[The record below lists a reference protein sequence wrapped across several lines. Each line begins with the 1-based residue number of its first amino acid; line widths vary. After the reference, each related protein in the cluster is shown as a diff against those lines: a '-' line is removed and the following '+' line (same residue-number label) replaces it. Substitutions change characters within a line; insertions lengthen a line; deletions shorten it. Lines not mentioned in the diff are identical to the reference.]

1 MHFIFKGDIITATP
15 TSSKSS
21 GELGKNEKSSIE
33 DMDYY
38 YRAESANEIISNKD
52 DHVEEETTV
61 DTYLDQALNRGAL
74 LRQWKLLAEAE
85 LQAAEEEEKKEE
97 EDIVQI
103 DEDYTIDFKEENDSK
118 TKPVKVLRY
127 NQYLQHQ
134 RYHDDYKQ
142 VNYKFIDFGNVT
154 DPTSDYNKLVIQQDR
169 SLGKGGLIWDAAFC
183 LGEYLM
189 FHHSDLLKNKS
200 ILELGAGT
208 GMLGCWLAK
217 ALHNQGCHIVAT
229 DLPLLSDLMKKNI
242 ELNFST
248 MKSTPL
254 QKRLGIDNNHHISDT
269 TIVESRVLTWGL
281 KEEYP
286 SDKKFDIII
295 GSDIVTTLYD
305 PYALAQTLYD
315 LSSENTRIYLSAK
328 SRLDQP
334 HRDFEEAVQQLFHN
348 FVKLPCESSRNICP
362 NIFIIEI
369 SRKKEHVSLSQAN

>member
-169 SLGKGGLIWDAAFC
+169 SLGKGGLVSRSKYCHCQLMISNSFN
-183 LGEYLM
+183 YL
-189 FHHSDLLKNKS
+189 F
-200 ILELGAGT
+200 I
-208 GMLGCWLAK
+208 C
-217 ALHNQGCHIVAT
+217 
-229 DLPLLSDLMKKNI
+229 
-242 ELNFST
+242 
-248 MKSTPL
+248 
-254 QKRLGIDNNHHISDT
+254 
-269 TIVESRVLTWGL
+269 
-281 KEEYP
+281 
-286 SDKKFDIII
+286 
-295 GSDIVTTLYD
+295 
-305 PYALAQTLYD
+305 
-315 LSSENTRIYLSAK
+315 
-328 SRLDQP
+328 
-334 HRDFEEAVQQLFHN
+334 HRDSFFFNLDMGCCFLSGRIFNV
-348 FVKLPCESSRNICP
+348 SSFR
-362 NIFIIEI
+362 FTQE
-369 SRKKEHVSLSQAN
+369 